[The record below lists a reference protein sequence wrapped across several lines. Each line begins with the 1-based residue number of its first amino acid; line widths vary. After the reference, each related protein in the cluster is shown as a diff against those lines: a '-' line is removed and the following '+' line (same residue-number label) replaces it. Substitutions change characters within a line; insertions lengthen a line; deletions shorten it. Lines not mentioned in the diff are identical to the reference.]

1 MLKNVTE
8 QYKNLKF
15 LKIKADFFFTFRLV
29 SAFRDKLERCHGL
42 DPCILETNW

>member
-15 LKIKADFFFTFRLV
+15 LKIKADFFLHLDLCLHFEINWNDAMVLIH
-29 SAFRDKLERCHGL
+29 AF
-42 DPCILETNW
+42 